1 MSYLEENKLNMRII
15 LFTILVTMTAMVL
28 AQDLS
33 NKQLRKIDAIVSSQG
48 DLTSPGAAVGIVSE
62 GTIVYESYAGLA
74 NMEFQIPIDAETKI
88 NIASNAKQFT
98 AFCVLRL
105 IEEGKLSLEDD
116 FRQYVPNILTF
127 YEEQI
132 TIQHLLTHS
141 SGIRDYYDLLGIK
154 GQVWWAIESFDNAQA
169 LDILRKQKG
178 VNFSPGTQYLY
189 SNSNYTLLAEVVA
202 KVTGQDFATYAQD
215 IFSEL
220 GMDNTLFQTNYMAV
234 MPNKA
239 RPYANW
245 GKWMEYPAITHPHGD
260 GGLFSSLP
268 DQLRWEQILQ
278 QGISTSFSK
287 ELLGISQQPIEGAA
301 IQRYGYG
308 LEHSTYKGIP
318 IIYHD
323 GGTGAYKASMI
334 RFPDQKLAIVAM
346 GNSSQLSPNDLVRQI
361 AEIILD
367 PTIFSIKETPQGP
380 AEIAPLTEINQALG
394 LYQHQDGSLVGFV
407 LHEGEISW
415 KVGQNRAFPMEQVE
429 GNLFQIKEQ
438 KEVKVSFHL
447 EQPQPYMMVYYPGS
461 IPRRHEKSIPI
472 DQPEAFFTTAEGK
485 YYNSEL
491 EIEAHVEYEAGN
503 TYLVSVGN
511 DQMEAVMLFEDR
523 LEMEGYSLNFVRDE
537 SGNLTAIL
545 LGGDRVK
552 NLRFRRED

>member
-1 MSYLEENKLNMRII
+1 MRSI
-15 LFTILVTMTAMVL
+15 LFAILVTMATMTV
-28 AQDLS
+28 AQDLTK
-33 NKQLRKIDAIVSSQG
+33 KQLREIDAIVSSQG

-62 GTIVYESYAGLA
+62 GAIVYESYAGLA
-74 NMEFQIPIDAETKI
+74 NMEFQIPIDAKTKI

-98 AFCVLRL
+98 AFCILTL

-132 TIQHLLTHS
+132 TILHLLTHS

-154 GQVWWAIESFDNAQA
+154 GEVWWAIESFDNEQA
-169 LDILRKQKG
+169 MDILRKQKD

-189 SNSNYTLLAEVVA
+189 SNSNYTLLTEVVSN
-202 KVTGQDFATYAQD
+202 VTGQDFATYASE
-215 IFSEL
+215 IFAKL

-234 MPNKA
+234 MANKA

-245 GKWMEYPAITHPHGD
+245 GEWMEYPAITHPHGD

-278 QGISTSFSK
+278 QGISTSYSNT
-287 ELLGISQQPIEGAA
+287 LLATSQQPIEGAA

-334 RFPDQKLAIVAM
+334 RFPKQDLAIVAM
-346 GNSSQLSPNDLVRQI
+346 GNSGQLSPNDLVRQI
-361 AEIILD
+361 AEILLD
-367 PTIFSIKETPQGP
+367 PAIFSVKETPQGP
-380 AEIAPLTEINQALG
+380 DEISPLTEINEALG

-415 KVGQNRAFPMEQVE
+415 KAGQNRAFPMEQVE
-429 GNLFQIKEQ
+429 GNLFRLKEQ
-438 KEVKVSFHL
+438 KALRVSFHL
-447 EQPQPYMMVYYPGS
+447 EQTQPYMMVYYPGS
-461 IPRRHEKSIPI
+461 IPRRHEKSVPI
-472 DQPEAFFTTAEGK
+472 DKPEAFFTAAEGN

-491 EIEAHVEYEAGN
+491 EIEAMVSYDSEN
-503 TYLVSVGN
+503 TYQVSVGD

-523 LEMEGYSLNFVRDE
+523 LEMEGYSLDFLRDE
-537 SGNLTAIL
+537 SGNVMDIF

-552 NLRFRRED
+552 NLRFRRQE